1 MKDCILSV
9 VLPTVSEKEPMS
21 IMMGIRWQSGRH
33 RIGAVA
39 KNSHPNHRLEAERE
53 LTRNEADL

>member
-1 MKDCILSV
+1 M
-9 VLPTVSEKEPMS
+9 VLPTVSEKEPMN
-21 IMMGIRWQSGRH
+21 IMMGIQWWSGGH

-39 KNSHPNHRLEAERE
+39 KNSHSSHRLETERE